1 MKKVVFCLLAITSI
15 MCGCQGKT
23 ESKGKVATETELNQ
37 KSDIDAVTARVMDIY
52 QTVFKEYNH
61 EDSLRNLDLLEGQGA
76 YAHPADFS
84 KNYCS
89 REWNQLLRQIDEID
103 SLYHSGEMGFWDAD
117 YWIMGQDWHNLSIS
131 DLEVLSTTPN
141 EAAVQFQLHNFD
153 TVKPVALKL
162 VNEDGVWKIDN
173 FTDVNNDLDWKQS
186 MQQYVTE
193 ETTKAKK

>member
-1 MKKVVFCLLAITSI
+1 MEVVA
-15 MCGCQGKT
+15 
-23 ESKGKVATETELNQ
+23 
-37 KSDIDAVTARVMDIY
+37 
-52 QTVFKEYNH
+52 
-61 EDSLRNLDLLEGQGA
+61 
-76 YAHPADFS
+76 
-84 KNYCS
+84 
-89 REWNQLLRQIDEID
+89 
-103 SLYHSGEMGFWDAD
+103 
-117 YWIMGQDWHNLSIS
+117 
-131 DLEVLSTTPN
+131 TTPN